1 MKTKAEEK
9 LTNVDFDLFDALYAL
24 DKKDYGYYSRLSE
37 EQKKKFVPYMLI
49 QWLSNVKGSEELQ
62 RYYISSV
69 DYYANKYLLHE
80 SVSKHP
86 ELVWLMLCAASP
98 GIGKQYHQWIPNI
111 STNISKLKTV
121 PKSKDILDYY
131 KKIYPKQDE
140 SLLKELTEAFITE
153 NKKKKYIADI
163 YPNLKIEDIETLSQ
177 MISDEDIKKYEEDRG
192 NA

>member
-1 MKTKAEEK
+1 MKTNPEEK
-9 LTNVDFDLFDALYAL
+9 LTNVDFDLFDALNAL

-62 RYYISSV
+62 RYYLSSV

-80 SVSKHP
+80 SVNKHP

-98 GIGKQYHQWIPNI
+98 GIGKQFHQWIPNI

-131 KKIYPKQDE
+131 KKVYPKQNE

-177 MISDEDIKKYEEDRG
+177 MISEEDIKKYEEDRG

>member
-9 LTNVDFDLFDALYAL
+9 LTNVDFDLFDALNAL

-62 RYYISSV
+62 RYYLSSV

-98 GIGKQYHQWIPNI
+98 GIGKQFHQWIPNI
-111 STNISKLKTV
+111 STNVAKLKTV
-121 PKSKDILDYY
+121 PKAKDILDYY
-131 KKIYPKQDE
+131 KKVYPKQNE

-177 MISDEDIKKYEEDRG
+177 MISEEDIKKYEEDRG